1 MSLCVQATLVHVCV
15 RELKEN
21 CKRTV
26 RENFHR
32 SCQLSSVAFEVME
45 CPTSLHSLPG
55 LVSTLGSVLRAWFVQ
70 APLAKTQFS
79 LHSLVTLNELDVK
92 VESPGAAL

>member
-1 MSLCVQATLVHVCV
+1 MSLCVQATLMHVCV

-55 LVSTLGSVLRAWFVQ
+55 LVSTLGSVFAQ
-70 APLAKTQFS
+70 APLAKTQLS
-79 LHSLVTLNELDVK
+79 LHSLVTLNELHVK